1 MLYLKVYSNKQRI
14 SQKTTQIDRKQYNK
28 TELTKIEQQLAR
40 GSSEFKS
47 SGSTTQV
54 TFLNPESQNSPDD
67 PILM

>member
-47 SGSTTQV
+47 SGSTTSLPPQ
-54 TFLNPESQNSPDD
+54 
-67 PILM
+67 

>member
-1 MLYLKVYSNKQRI
+1 MNSEWKSENNTDW
-14 SQKTTQIDRKQYNK
+14 QKTVQ